1 MTGHCGI
8 ELSGGD
14 AANAALAVAP
24 VVRRPDPA
32 DDRDDEVC
40 AGLPRLPGVHV
51 VPQRLGSRKSL
62 HTVVVARESE
72 TAILS
77 CDAEVMVLM
86 RTREFVKD
94 PRMQPSAQWLIQD
107 VTSARK
113 ISPAAESWATK
124 RSRSDEAMSSL
135 SIPEVRSGSPTF
147 RKFPDAIIS
156 RVEQVDTK
164 GMK

>member
-1 MTGHCGI
+1 MMGHCGI

-14 AANAALAVAP
+14 AANSALAVAP

-32 DDRDDEVC
+32 DDRDDHVC

-51 VPQRLGSRKSL
+51 VPQRLRSRKCL
-62 HTVVVARESE
+62 HPAVVARESK

-86 RTREFVKD
+86 RTRQFVKD
-94 PRMQPSAQWLIQD
+94 LRMQSSAQWLIQV

-113 ISPAAESWATK
+113 ISPAAESRATK
-124 RSRSDEAMSSL
+124 RSRLDQAMSSPI
-135 SIPEVRSGSPTF
+135 IPEVRTGSPTF
-147 RKFPDAIIS
+147 IQFPDAIAS

-164 GMK
+164 GVK